1 MSFLHFTRSK
11 ARRPNVSD
19 SDEGDIEPDDVAPGA
34 ATHPV
39 LETPSFHTPVRS
51 RDEAARGPE
60 SQSTE
65 SAGPVPVPA
74 APSPDEAPPSGDG
87 PGLSGS
93 AGPPLA
99 GVPLGCPGSRAGPTT
114 ADSPV
119 RGPMSSQT
127 GMELPQYQRP
137 RASSLRQ
144 RRARPRRHF
153 SRRRRRRR
161 QSRCSRRHVRTLLER
176 RLQLETLQYSS
187 VVTYQQYRDGVGP
200 SPKGGG
206 RNGSA
211 PSKFATELSI

>member
-39 LETPSFHTPVRS
+39 LETPSFHTPVRL

-60 SQSTE
+60 SMSTE

-93 AGPPLA
+93 AGPLLA
-99 GVPLGCPGSRAGPTT
+99 GVPLRCPGSRAGPTT

-137 RASSLRQ
+137 RASSLMGLLQLRYEHDSSTI
-144 RRARPRRHF
+144 RARFGYNTLRDAYDSIRARYNILRGVVL
-153 SRRRRRRR
+153 S
-161 QSRCSRRHVRTLLER
+161 SNNEHVNSFALL
-176 RLQLETLQYSS
+176 
-187 VVTYQQYRDGVGP
+187 
-200 SPKGGG
+200 
-206 RNGSA
+206 
-211 PSKFATELSI
+211 